1 MARQTVTQCEK
12 IVRYMKM
19 FGKITARDAMID
31 IGCMRL
37 ASRIHD
43 LKRMGYGISS
53 EMVKV
58 KNRDGSET
66 YISVYHLE
74 SEPEIGGEIND

>member
-1 MARQTVTQCEK
+1 MERMTQCEK
-12 IVRYMKM
+12 IVAWMKKA
-19 FGKITARDAMID
+19 GGITARDAFFL
-31 IGCMRL
+31 GCMRL

-43 LKRMGYGISS
+43 LKKMGYGISS

-66 YISVYHLE
+66 CVAWYRLE
-74 SEPEIGGEIND
+74 SEPEEGGEDDE

>member
-1 MARQTVTQCEK
+1 MVRMTQCEK
-12 IVRYMKM
+12 IVAWMKEA
-19 FGKITARDAMID
+19 GGITQRDAFYF
-31 IGCMRL
+31 GCQRL

-43 LKRMGYGISS
+43 LKKMGYGISS

-74 SEPEIGGEIND
+74 SEPEIGGETND

>member
-1 MARQTVTQCEK
+1 MVRMTQCEK
-12 IVRYMKM
+12 IVGYMKTY
-19 FGKITARDAMID
+19 GEITARDAMID